1 MNWLNPKLSFREDRP
16 FLEIIRAYAAQLHGH
31 RELISR
37 GIGWRLGVLSTQD
50 VEAVLN
56 LLVPESPQADESLYQ
71 KFTDGI
77 RAIHAGGPTPL
88 LLKQKLASTVGDAV
102 EIDIDVLASELFD
115 RELLAKWQAVNNI
128 ASGGLL
134 ILAWELSEP
143 YRQNNSQDFLWQFFR
158 HVRNAAGHDM
168 MLNFKPGQPD
178 KPARWRHLEM
188 KAQMNRMPLFRYPP
202 LDGLLSPGDCLYL
215 LHDVEEQ
222 LMR

>member
-1 MNWLNPKLSFREDRP
+1 LLGAKRRTTTRIKPTPGEKACGFLALRGLSAAPLGVHSNHGRMVSMNWLNPKLSFREDRP

-88 LLKQKLASTVGDAV
+88 LLKQKL
-102 EIDIDVLASELFD
+102 VLRPSLFD
-115 RELLAKWQAVNNI
+115 FMERI
-128 ASGGLL
+128 
-134 ILAWELSEP
+134 
-143 YRQNNSQDFLWQFFR
+143 DFAIG
-158 HVRNAAGHDM
+158 N
-168 MLNFKPGQPD
+168 
-178 KPARWRHLEM
+178 PARRT
-188 KAQMNRMPLFRYPP
+188 
-202 LDGLLSPGDCLYL
+202 
-215 LHDVEEQ
+215 
-222 LMR
+222 